1 MPVFHQFG
9 PYLNVPAAQ
18 RGNVIVRYAPTDS
31 VFLSGYV
38 SHPAQLGGLPAVVSM
53 PVGQGHVVMFGFNP
67 LHRFQN
73 HGNFALAW
81 NAILHWN
88 QLGHGLGPAGEE
100 GAVEGGQ

>member
-18 RGNVIVRYAPTDS
+18 RGNVILRYAPTAD

-38 SHPAQLGGLPAVVSM
+38 SHPAQLGGQPAAVSM

-67 LHRFQN
+67 LHRFQT
-73 HGNFALAW
+73 HGTFAMVW
-81 NAILHWN
+81 NALINWD
-88 QLGHGLGPAGEE
+88 QLGVGLGPAGEE
-100 GAVEGGQ
+100 GAGEGW